1 MLRDRDPVD
10 LPHEPGEAGA
20 TVGRPGR
27 SPARLPAPATPS
39 AQHVARDF
47 RERTLLEQMI
57 NVALVGLLD
66 WGIAM
71 GTRAHG
77 AGRATLVVG
86 LVVASA
92 GWLAWLVARHRMLP
106 RLVAPCLVAVALGGG
121 VVTAFDQL
129 GTIYIGVAAMGAA
142 IAFTPA
148 GATGTTLSSLVALTV
163 TASMLAQTVGVVVN
177 GISGVIIGAALG
189 FSRRQ
194 SLAAA
199 ARGAQA
205 QVSEARAVAESA
217 RADLLDGRNHMARE
231 LHDVLAHT
239 LSALSLR
246 LEALDAVVQAQ
257 SGGASPPVAE
267 QLEISKRLVRVGLEE
282 ARGAV
287 CALRDDAPPLG
298 TQLRALAAERAASFN
313 VAGEESPVDPEVE
326 LALYRVAQEGLTNA
340 AKHAAG
346 APVALSL
353 EYQPNAIVVAIVDG
367 GARHHSSGLS
377 DSGGGYGI
385 TGMRERILPLGG
397 CLEAGPHDAGWR
409 VRAEV
414 PVAR

>member
-1 MLRDRDPVD
+1 MAPTD
-10 LPHEPGEAGA
+10 LPHGPGEPAA
-20 TVGRPGR
+20 TAGRPGG
-27 SPARLPAPATPS
+27 SPAPPPAPAEPG
-39 AQHVARDF
+39 AQGVSSDF
-47 RERTLLEQMI
+47 RERSLLEWMI

-66 WGIAM
+66 WGIAI
-71 GTRAHG
+71 GTRTHG
-77 AGRATLVVG
+77 ADRVTLVAG

-92 GWLAWLVARHRMLP
+92 GWLAWLVARHRTLP
-106 RLVAPCLVAVALGGG
+106 RLVAPCLMAIAIGGG
-121 VVTAFDQL
+121 LVTAFGQL
-129 GTIYIGVAAMGAA
+129 GMIYVGVAAMGAT
-142 IAFTPA
+142 IAFAPA
-148 GATGTTLSSLVALTV
+148 GAAGVALSGLVALAA
-163 TASMLAQTVGVVVN
+163 TAGMFAQPAGVVVN
-177 GISGVIIGAALG
+177 GISGMIVGGALG

-199 ARGAQA
+199 ARAAQV

-257 SGGASPPVAE
+257 PGGASPPVAE
-267 QLEISKRLVRVGLEE
+267 QLEVSKRLVRIGLDE

-287 CALRDDAPPLG
+287 RALRDGAPPLG
-298 TQLRALAAERAASFN
+298 TQLGALAAERAAPFD
-313 VAGEESPVDPEVE
+313 VAGEERPVGPDVG

-346 APVALSL
+346 AAVALSL
-353 EYQPNAIVVAIVDG
+353 EYRPATVVLAVVDG
-367 GARHHSSGLS
+367 GGRHRSGALS
-377 DSGGGYGI
+377 DTGGGYGI

-397 CLEAGPHDAGWR
+397 CLEAGPHGAGWR

-414 PVAR
+414 PVPR